1 MNRPTLLLALGAV
14 ALGCAAGCS
23 SLTKPDEIH
32 VLADEPP
39 SVQAPA
45 AAGQASPQPGMPQP
59 GAPQQAARSGG

>member
-14 ALGCAAGCS
+14 ALACAAGCS

-32 VLADEPP
+32 VLANGPP

-45 AAGQASPQPGMPQP
+45 AAAEARPQP
-59 GAPQQAARSGG
+59 GAPQPGAAQAARSGG